1 MPPSGS
7 LITVDWGLS
16 SLKAWLLNDRGE
28 VVESLRSEDGTASVA
43 RSAVDDNAGERAARF
58 EAAFL
63 GACGRW
69 LDNQPSL
76 PVVASGM
83 VGSETIGW
91 IPCDTL
97 DLPADLEDLALR
109 LTVVPAGSTTVH
121 IVPGLRSGGEF
132 PDVIRGEE
140 AQILGL
146 LLEDEPSD
154 SLRVIVLPGAH
165 TKWVAMVG
173 TRVIGFSTAM
183 TGEIWEAMF
192 TRSLL
197 SAQARASEPH
207 VPNTPLP
214 DDFYRGLNAITGPLA
229 RRGLSSALATAR
241 ALVVMGELDPEGLGE
256 YVSGLLIGDEVQHLA
271 DTLPPTHQPVH
282 VCAPEHLGQRYVAA
296 LSRHGLA
303 AVAGLPTVGI
313 SGLWHIAS
321 KAGLLD

>member
-7 LITVDWGLS
+7 LIAVDWGLS
-16 SLKAWLLNDRGE
+16 SLQAWLLHDQGD
-28 VVESLRSEDGTASVA
+28 VIDSLRSEEGTAAVA
-43 RSAVDDNAGERAARF
+43 RAAVDDSGPARAARF
-58 EAAFL
+58 ESAFL
-63 GACGRW
+63 AACGRW
-69 LDNQPSL
+69 LDVQPTL
-76 PVVASGM
+76 PVIASGM

-91 IPCDTL
+91 VPSEAL
-97 DLPADLEDLALR
+97 DLPAELEDLALSMA
-109 LTVVPAGSTTVH
+109 VVPAGTTTVH

-183 TGEIWEAMF
+183 TGEIWEAIF

-214 DDFYRGLNAITGPLA
+214 EAFTRGLSAITGPLA

-241 ALVVMGELDPEGLGE
+241 ALVVTGNLEPTALGE
-256 YVSGLLIGDEVQHLA
+256 YVSGLLIGDEVRHLA

-303 AVAGLPTVGI
+303 AVSGLPTVGI

-321 KAGLLD
+321 QAGLLD